1 MSHQYKSKRV
11 TWGPLLSVVS
21 LVLVFISSNPNL
33 VQAEVNADDYFSMN
47 LTELMNVE
55 ITTAAKQEQKVS
67 DIPASVVIITRN
79 EIALKGYRN
88 LTDILK
94 NIPGFYVIETD
105 SYYGDPVGVRGY
117 WTDTGRNIKFLIN
130 GDDMVGDWNN
140 NYRSIGRNV
149 PVSAIERIEL
159 VRGPMSV
166 IYGSGAFLGVIN
178 IITKSQSESEL
189 YSEVKVVTGS
199 RNTKSASIRLVGNT
213 VFGHES
219 KPIRLTVNLTN
230 ETSDGREYD
239 YADIVTSISSIA
251 RMVPLLEHPENLT
264 TKGLLKYDRVY
275 FDTSLNVGKFTVN
288 LMYGGDREGEIFNIT
303 FEPGSIEEGA
313 KTVASVTYK
322 DQFSDDFSYSIKA
335 GASKLVANWN
345 THSWYEGLEFIEVMN
360 TNAKFIDI
368 DGFYDLQKT
377 TTLIFGFSYRQVD
390 LFRYDWDYTS
400 IGFNESMELKDGD
413 KKETSSIYTQLS
425 HSFSENMDVVAGFRV
440 ENESDY
446 TVVKMRNVNFDLL
459 ETLLGTGDVFGPET
473 VELNGN
479 HDSSY
484 SFIPRLGLIYKFKDY
499 TLKLLYAESI
509 YRPGLF
515 QYSEA
520 KGVQLEPEEMRTL
533 ELVGQGSFTD
543 NSNYSASLFANKV
556 TNLAIRETEL
566 VDPDVPSSWTSQTV
580 SIGAVDTVG
589 VEFILGAKF
598 FNALKV
604 DASVTLQDSE
614 NSRDG
619 FEDIDL
625 EYSPKVLAYLN
636 FLYSVDDSL
645 SVNFGGRYM
654 SEVESLWVGPQDSG
668 SRIGETTAG
677 YFVWNFSANWDQ
689 AFDDNTLN
697 LSLTI
702 DNVFDK
708 DYRLPTAS
716 FLVYANAGLPGEE
729 RTVQASATVTF

>member
-1 MSHQYKSKRV
+1 MSHPYKSRRV
-11 TWGPLLSVVS
+11 TWRHLLSAVL
-21 LVLVFISSNPNL
+21 LVLVLISSSPHLAQAQANP
-33 VQAEVNADDYFSMN
+33 DDYFSMN
-47 LTELMNVE
+47 LTELLTVE
-55 ITTAAKQEQKVS
+55 VTTAAKQEQKIS
-67 DIPASVVIITRN
+67 DIPASVIIITRD

-117 WTDTGRNIKFLIN
+117 WTDTGRNIKFLVN

-140 NYRSIGRNV
+140 NYRSIGRDV

-159 VRGPMSV
+159 IRGPMSV

-189 YSEVKVVTGS
+189 YSEVKVATGS

-213 VFGHES
+213 VFGNDS
-219 KPIRLTVNLTN
+219 KPIRLTVNLAN

-239 YADIVTSISSIA
+239 YADIVTNISRIA
-251 RMVPLLEHPENLT
+251 SMVPLLQNPENLT
-264 TKGLLKYDRVY
+264 TKGLLKHDRVY
-275 FDTSLNVGKFTVN
+275 FDSSLSVGKFTVN
-288 LMYGGDREGEIFNIT
+288 LMHGGDREGEIYNIT
-303 FEPGSIEEGA
+303 FEPGSFEEGA
-313 KTVASVTYK
+313 KTVASVIYE
-322 DQFSDDFSYSIKA
+322 DQFSNDFSYSIKT
-335 GASKLVANWN
+335 GISKLVANWN

-368 DGFYDLQKT
+368 DGFYDFQKT
-377 TTLIFGFSYRQVD
+377 TSLVFGFAYRQVD

-413 KKETSSIYTQLS
+413 KKETFSFYTQLS
-425 HSFSENMDVVAGFRV
+425 HSFSESMDVVAGFRV

-446 TVVKMRNVNFDLL
+446 TVVKVRNVNFDLL
-459 ETLLGTGDVFGPET
+459 ETLLGTGDVLGPET

-479 HDSSY
+479 HDNSY
-484 SFIPRLGLIYKFKDY
+484 SFIPRLGLIYKF
-499 TLKLLYAESI
+499 TGHTVKLLYSESI

-520 KGVQLEPEEMRTL
+520 KGTQLEPEEMRTL
-533 ELVGQGSFTD
+533 EFVGQGSFTK

-566 VDPDVPSSWTSQTV
+566 VDPDVPSSWTSQTA
-580 SIGAVDTVG
+580 SIGAVDTIG
-589 VEFILGAKF
+589 VEFTLGAKF
-598 FNALKV
+598 FNTLKV

-636 FLYSVDDSL
+636 FLYSVNDSL
-645 SVNFGGRYM
+645 SVNVGSRYM

-668 SRIGETTAG
+668 NRIGNTTPG
-677 YFVWNFSANWDQ
+677 YFVWSLSTNWDQ
-689 AFDDNTLN
+689 VFDENTLN

-702 DNVFDK
+702 DNLFDE

-716 FLVYANAGLPGEE
+716 FLVYANAGIPGEE
-729 RTVQASATVTF
+729 RTIQASATITF